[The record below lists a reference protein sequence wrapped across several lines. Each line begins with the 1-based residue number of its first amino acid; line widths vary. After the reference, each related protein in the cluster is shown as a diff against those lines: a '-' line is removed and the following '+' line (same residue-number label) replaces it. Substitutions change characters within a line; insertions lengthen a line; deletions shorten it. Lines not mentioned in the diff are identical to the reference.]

1 MSTAT
6 TATATATKAN
16 LGRKTKKKLG
26 RDKKKAKLHADK
38 AFAKTYFE
46 SKSKRSID
54 KKTAFRKK
62 KSAKK

>member
-1 MSTAT
+1 MATTT
-6 TATATATKAN
+6 TATAPATKSA

-26 RDKKKAKLHADK
+26 RDKKKAKLQADK
-38 AFAKTYFE
+38 AFAATYFE
-46 SKSKRSID
+46 AKSKRSID